1 MAEAKKKRRVVKKSE
16 TVRDRAAKAQVQ
28 APKKRRIHRKAAN
41 AASKP
46 VRAAGRGIGKV
57 AKPFSFLLW
66 PFKTRPARSVG
77 RVLASVLLF
86 RYFRES
92 WKELRKVTW
101 PTRRETYKLT
111 LAVFVFAVSF
121 GLLIA
126 VVDYGLDKVFKQL
139 LT

>member
-16 TVRDRAAKAQVQ
+16 TVRDRAAKAQV
-28 APKKRRIHRKAAN
+28 ATPKKRRIHRKAAS
-41 AASKP
+41 AASRP
-46 VRAAGRGIGKV
+46 ARAVGRGVKKSV
-57 AKPFSFLLW
+57 KPLSPLLK
-66 PFKTRPARSVG
+66 PFKTKPARAIG
-77 RVLASVLLF
+77 RALASILF
-86 RYFRES
+86 LRYFRES
-92 WKELRKVTW
+92 WHELRKVTW

-126 VVDYGLDKVFKQL
+126 LVDFGLDKVFKQL